1 MMLEMRSFGA
11 VPVGAIAA
19 IRLASL
25 GRLRC
30 VLMIALL
37 AWLTGCV
44 DELSSPYYD
53 PASQEQALTDSLAG
67 LARDSE
73 AAFDYQAAAGHFAR
87 LIERLPD
94 EPWVVVAQAR
104 NLRYLGRPRDA
115 LKVLRVGMV
124 SHGEEPLLLELAK
137 AQFAA
142 AMVNDSYETL
152 LELLETTPDDWQIHS
167 MLGMMY
173 DRQER
178 YDDARESYERA
189 LALSPEN
196 PSVINNLGLS
206 LAQSGQLDTAIETLE
221 ALVRGEESTL
231 QARQNLAMLYVIRG
245 DLLRA
250 RALASQDLPPDRVDQ
265 NLAAYGLMAR

>member
-1 MMLEMRSFGA
+1 
-11 VPVGAIAA
+11 
-19 IRLASL
+19 
-25 GRLRC
+25 
-30 VLMIALL
+30 MIALL

-44 DELSSPYYD
+44 DGPLSPYD
-53 PASQEQALTDSLAG
+53 PAAQEQALTESLAR
-67 LARDSE
+67 LAWDSE
-73 AAFDYQAAAGHFAR
+73 AALDYEAAAGHYAR
-87 LIERLPD
+87 LAERLPD

-104 NLRYLGRPRDA
+104 NLRYLGQPRDA
-115 LKVLRVGMV
+115 LRVLRTGIV

-152 LELLETTPDDWQIHS
+152 LKLLEMTPDDWQIHT

-196 PSVINNLGLS
+196 PSIINNLGLS
-206 LAQSGQLDTAIETLE
+206 LAQAGQLDTAIETLE
-221 ALVRGEESTL
+221 ALVGGEKSTL

-245 DLLRA
+245 DLVRA

-265 NLAAYGLMAR
+265 NLAAYGLMTQ